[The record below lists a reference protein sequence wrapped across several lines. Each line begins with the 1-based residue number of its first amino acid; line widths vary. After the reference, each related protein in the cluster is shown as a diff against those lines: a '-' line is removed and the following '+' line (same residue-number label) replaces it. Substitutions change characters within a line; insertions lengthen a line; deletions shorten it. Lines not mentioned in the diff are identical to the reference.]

1 MKLSVIIW
9 CDLAVMREKHDTYTY
24 SLSLSI
30 YIYIERERD
39 IVMLPFGSVSWCG
52 SKTLHVQDDSKL
64 MNGAKGIMKKRKG
77 RGSAFVTVAFLF
89 LCHMSVISPL

>member
-24 SLSLSI
+24 SLSI
-30 YIYIERERD
+30 YIYRERD

>member
-1 MKLSVIIW
+1 MILI
-9 CDLAVMREKHDTYTY
+9 HT
-24 SLSLSI
+24 LSLSI
-30 YIYIERERD
+30 YIYIYRGERERD

>member
-1 MKLSVIIW
+1 MILIHT
-9 CDLAVMREKHDTYTY
+9 L
-24 SLSLSI
+24 SLSLYI
-30 YIYIERERD
+30 YIYRERERERD

>member
-1 MKLSVIIW
+1 
-9 CDLAVMREKHDTYTY
+9 
-24 SLSLSI
+24 
-30 YIYIERERD
+30 
-39 IVMLPFGSVSWCG
+39 MLPFGSVSWCG

-64 MNGAKGIMKKRKG
+64 MNGAKGIMRKG